1 VLTTGAAHL
10 CLNADQ
16 PVARLAAQL
25 DSAGARVVVAST
37 AFQSLAHELVGGTG
51 GEVVVVAIEGDE
63 RTEPPVVELDPA
75 DLAYVISTSG
85 TSGTPKAVAVTH
97 GGLRN
102 YTEHIAG
109 LIDGATGDAGPLSFG
124 VVTSLST
131 DLANTCLYPALALG
145 GCVHLVPHDD
155 VMDPDRFAAYVARHP
170 LDILKIAPSHL
181 TALLAAGGGVLP
193 SRILFTGGEVA
204 TWTLYQRVQELGT
217 CRIFNHYGP
226 SETTVGSL
234 VFDVDGAQASDR
246 TRPSVPIG
254 LPLANTRVVL
264 VDDRHRPVFP
274 GAVGQI
280 AIGGHGLARG
290 YLGDPDRTRESFVDD
305 PTDPGVRVYLTGD
318 QGRRL
323 PSGAVEFLGRLD
335 GQVKVRGYRV
345 ETAEVEDALRLH
357 PEVSRAAVIVREDR
371 IDDQRLVA
379 YVVSPYSHAPAPA
392 ELRAHLAERL
402 PGYMVP
408 SAFVAM
414 STLPLTAN
422 GKLDRSA
429 LPPPGLDDV
438 DGQSEFIEPSTA
450 SEQMV
455 AEIFADLLL
464 VEQVGAE
471 DDFFALGGH
480 SLLATQAVARIRK
493 ATGVSLQVHQL
504 FNEPTVRGLA
514 GVVDTLLVTVDD
526 ADDAELRALLSEL
539 EDLTDEEAEAL
550 LAAESDGDAVT

>member
-1 VLTTGAAHL
+1 
-10 CLNADQ
+10 
-16 PVARLAAQL
+16 
-25 DSAGARVVVAST
+25 
-37 AFQSLAHELVGGTG
+37 
-51 GEVVVVAIEGDE
+51 
-63 RTEPPVVELDPA
+63 
-75 DLAYVISTSG
+75 
-85 TSGTPKAVAVTH
+85 
-97 GGLRN
+97 
-102 YTEHIAG
+102 
-109 LIDGATGDAGPLSFG
+109 
-124 VVTSLST
+124 
-131 DLANTCLYPALALG
+131 
-145 GCVHLVPHDD
+145 
-155 VMDPDRFAAYVARHP
+155 
-170 LDILKIAPSHL
+170 
-181 TALLAAGGGVLP
+181 
-193 SRILFTGGEVA
+193 
-204 TWTLYQRVQELGT
+204 
-217 CRIFNHYGP
+217 
-226 SETTVGSL
+226 
-234 VFDVDGAQASDR
+234 
-246 TRPSVPIG
+246 
-254 LPLANTRVVL
+254 
-264 VDDRHRPVFP
+264 
-274 GAVGQI
+274 
-280 AIGGHGLARG
+280 
-290 YLGDPDRTRESFVDD
+290 
-305 PTDPGVRVYLTGD
+305 
-318 QGRRL
+318 
-323 PSGAVEFLGRLD
+323 
-335 GQVKVRGYRV
+335 V

-379 YVVSPYSHAPAPA
+379 YIVSPYSHAPAPA

-438 DGQSEFIEPSTA
+438 DGQSEFIEPSTT